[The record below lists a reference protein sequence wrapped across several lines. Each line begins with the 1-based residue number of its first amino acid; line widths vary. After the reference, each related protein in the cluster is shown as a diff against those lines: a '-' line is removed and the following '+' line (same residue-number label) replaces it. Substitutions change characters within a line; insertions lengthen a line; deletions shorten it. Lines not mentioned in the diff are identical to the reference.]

1 MNTPDASASPP
12 RTWLVIGDKP
22 GDNAQ
27 VELLAA
33 ALGWPCE
40 TKRMRFLPRY
50 VKGKPSF
57 KPSLF
62 HIDRAA
68 SDPMQPPWPDLILT
82 IGRRPSMAALWIKE
96 QADNRPRV
104 VLIGRPRRLW
114 DHFDL
119 VVASSQY
126 RLPNRPNL
134 LRLTLPL
141 LRVDETAIAQAADA
155 WRDRLA
161 PLPRPLTA
169 ILVGGPTGSFI
180 FDANVTREFLSAIER
195 TTGGTGTLFATTS
208 RRTPDDVVAALEKHL
223 PPSSVLYRWREGDSD
238 NPYKALLGLADRF
251 VVTGDSASMLVEVAR
266 LGKPLAIFPL
276 PERASRWM
284 ALRRRFA
291 RVMQPPADQPSPSPI
306 LVAIGDALFDQG
318 LVLSSR
324 EFDEL
329 YRSLRRQGLA
339 TMLGEPFPD
348 QPHPSPDEL
357 SLVVAR
363 VHGLVGITQPGI

>member
-1 MNTPDASASPP
+1 MNIPEFSATP
-12 RTWLVIGDKP
+12 RTWLVIGDKL

-27 VELLAA
+27 VEQLAA
-33 ALGWPCE
+33 ALGWPWE
-40 TKRMRFLPRY
+40 TKCLRFLPRY

-57 KPSLF
+57 KPSLY
-62 HIDRAA
+62 HVDLAA
-68 SDPMQPPWPDLILT
+68 SDPLQPPWPDLIVT

-96 QADNRPRV
+96 QADNRPRI

-114 DHFDL
+114 DQFDL

-134 LRLTLPL
+134 VRLSLPL
-141 LRVDETAIAQAADA
+141 LRVDETAVEQAADT
-155 WRDRLA
+155 WRARLA
-161 PLPRPLTA
+161 HLPRPLTA
-169 ILVGGPTGSFI
+169 VLVGGPTGAFI
-180 FDANVTREFLSAIER
+180 FDADVTCDFLAAIER
-195 TTGGTGTLFATTS
+195 TTGGNGTLFATTS
-208 RRTPDDVVAALEKHL
+208 RRTPDDVVAALERHL
-223 PPSSVLYRWREGDSD
+223 PPTAVLYHWRADDSD

-284 ALRRRFA
+284 TLRRRFA
-291 RVMQPPADQPSPSPI
+291 RVMQPPDDQPSPSPI
-306 LVAIGDALFDQG
+306 LAAIGDALFDQG
-318 LVLSSR
+318 FVLSSR

-339 TMLGEPFPD
+339 TMLGDPFPD
-348 QPHPSPDEL
+348 HPDPAPDEL
-357 SLVVAR
+357 PLVVAR
-363 VHGLVGITQPGI
+363 VRELVGFA